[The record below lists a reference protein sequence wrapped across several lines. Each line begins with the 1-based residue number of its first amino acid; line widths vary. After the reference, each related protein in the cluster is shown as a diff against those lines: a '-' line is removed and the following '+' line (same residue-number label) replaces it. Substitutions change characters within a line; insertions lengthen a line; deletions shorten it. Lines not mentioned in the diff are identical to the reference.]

1 MQKSRPVF
9 YPIFENLKIKKIN
22 QKRNKK
28 RKMNQDKM
36 KKNKREFEA
45 DFSHPNRPKYNKI
58 G

>member
-1 MQKSRPVF
+1 
-9 YPIFENLKIKKIN
+9 
-22 QKRNKK
+22 
-28 RKMNQDKM
+28 MNQDKM